1 VTVSD
6 ERIPRGDEPK
16 AGTQPAAPRPSVKA
30 LIVEDDPAQAK
41 LVQLLVAQAGLASV
55 GAVGS
60 AEAALDLAPQA
71 DVILLDYR
79 LEGDRT
85 GLDVLREIRRRDLPA
100 SVVMMTGHG
109 SERVAAE
116 ALHFGANDYIIKD
129 ESLTQL
135 LPEVLARVVRVREIE
150 RALADAQQSLIRA
163 ERRAAIGEIVVAL
176 SHEINNPLMALS
188 AQLDLVR
195 LDEGS
200 FPSGSRT
207 ALAVARDQLARI
219 ADLLRRLAELDREET
234 TTYVGGTRMTD
245 LSRSPRRP
253 DSKGGG

>member
-1 VTVSD
+1 MT
-6 ERIPRGDEPK
+6 
-16 AGTQPAAPRPSVKA
+16 SVVKV
-30 LIVEDDPAQAK
+30 LIVEDDAAQSK
-41 LVQLLVAQAGLASV
+41 LVQLLVAQAGLASL

-60 AEAALDLAPQA
+60 APAALDLAPQA

-85 GLDVLREIRRRDLPA
+85 GLDVLREIRQRGLLA

-116 ALHFGANDYIIKD
+116 ALHLGANDYIIKD
-129 ESLTQL
+129 EAFTQL
-135 LPEVLARVVRVREIE
+135 LPEVLARVMRVREIE

-195 LDEGS
+195 LDEGA
-200 FPSGSRT
+200 FPPASRA
-207 ALAVARDQLARI
+207 ALALAREQLARI
-219 ADLLRRLAELDREET
+219 ADLLRRLAELDREEA

-245 LSRSPRRP
+245 LHQGPRRH
-253 DSKGGG
+253 DGTTEG